1 MELRQLHY
9 FATVARQRHF
19 GRASRVLRVAQP
31 ALSRSVQKLEQE
43 IGQQLFVRHARGAS
57 LTPAG
62 QELLGAAEHLLSE
75 AEALRRSAG
84 RPQEGPRGLVTIGL
98 SPAVAE
104 LVGAPLV
111 IACARRYPDLRLRI
125 ACAFSLSLQEW
136 TAEGRVDLAIVNGI
150 CDPVRLVLTPL
161 LQDPL
166 CLVCRTDDRRFSGS
180 RFDPKSLTSVPLVL
194 IGPTGSAVQQMLF
207 GALAGTGLALE
218 VAAQVDTA
226 AVAKRL
232 VLAGVGPTVD
242 VAAMA
247 QAEIAQGLLKTLP
260 IGQLRLARA
269 MARPRGRQ
277 PSPAVRATMRLLV
290 DCVRDLM
297 QQGQWL
303 GAVPAPD
310 REAREPRTRGSSS
323 RRVV

>member
-1 MELRQLHY
+1 MIELRQWHY

-19 GRASRVLRVAQP
+19 GRASRMLRVAQP
-31 ALSRSVQKLEQE
+31 ALSRSVQKLEQDL
-43 IGQQLFVRHARGAS
+43 GQQLFVRHARGVS
-57 LTPAG
+57 FTPAG
-62 QELLGAAEHLLSE
+62 QELLSAAEQLLSQ

-98 SPAVAE
+98 SPGVAE
-104 LVGAPLV
+104 LVGATLV
-111 IACARRYPDLRLRI
+111 TACARRYPDLRLRI
-125 ACAFSLSLQEW
+125 ANAFSLSLQEW
-136 TAEGRVDLAIVNGI
+136 TAEGRVDLAILNGI
-150 CDPVRLVLTPL
+150 CDPARFVLTPL

-166 CLVCRTDDRRFSGS
+166 CLVCRTDDGRFSGS
-180 RFDPKSLTSVPLVL
+180 RLDVESLTSVPLVL
-194 IGPTGSAVQQMLF
+194 IGPAGSAVQQMLY

-247 QAEIAQGLLKTLP
+247 QAEIAQGLLKALP
-260 IGQLRLARA
+260 IGQLRLGRV

-277 PSPAVRATMRLLV
+277 PSPAVLATMRLLV
-290 DCVRDLM
+290 DCARDLIG
-297 QQGQWL
+297 QGQWL
-303 GAVPAPD
+303 GAVAAPD
-310 REAREPRTRGSSS
+310 REAR
-323 RRVV
+323 